1 MNQRQKQILSLTE
14 MAGEITIK
22 ELALKLGV
30 SEMTIHRD
38 LDMLQ
43 EERYV
48 YKKRGAA
55 VFVDSNDRDTSNF
68 YAEEKRAIGRKAAS
82 LIPDGASI
90 IFDNSTTAIECAR
103 FFEQGRKIHLLYHK
117 SRNG

>member
-14 MAGEITIK
+14 VEGEITIK
-22 ELALKLGV
+22 ELASRLKV

-55 VFVDSNDRDTSNF
+55 VFIESEDRDTGDF
-68 YAEEKRAIGRKAAS
+68 YADEKRAIARKAVA

-90 IFDNSTTAIECAR
+90 IFDNSTTALECAR
-103 FFEQGRKIHLLYHK
+103 FMDPAGKYTFYIGF
-117 SRNG
+117 